1 MEHTINKLENC
12 HVEISVKVDKET
24 WKNAQKK
31 AFDKLAKN
39 VTIDGFRKGKAPAS
53 LVKSR
58 INPSE
63 LLNEA
68 INIALPEA
76 YQSVLNEERLEVY
89 SQPKVEIEKY
99 NDDELEVK
107 FNVITAPDVEL
118 GQYTGFEIGLDKVEV
133 TEEDIDKAIKDLQA
147 QNANLVLKEGEA
159 ALGDTV
165 VIDFKGYIDGQPF
178 EGGDAENYDLEL
190 GSNSFI
196 PGFEEQ
202 LVGHKAEDEFDL
214 PVKFPDNYI
223 EELKGKEAIFKI
235 KVHEVKEKQIPELD
249 DELVKD
255 LGIENVETIASL
267 REHEKEELTKK
278 KEGEA
283 KNKYFNTLL
292 AKIVEGSKIVAPNE
306 IYENE
311 ALSDYQNTVNRI

>member
-118 GQYTGFEIGLDKVEV
+118 GQYTGFEIG
-133 TEEDIDKAIKDLQA
+133 IFWRR
-147 QNANLVLKEGEA
+147 LKNGPVFRNYK
-159 ALGDTV
+159 T
-165 VIDFKGYIDGQPF
+165 GQ
-178 EGGDAENYDLEL
+178 
-190 GSNSFI
+190 
-196 PGFEEQ
+196 Q
-202 LVGHKAEDEFDL
+202 
-214 PVKFPDNYI
+214 
-223 EELKGKEAIFKI
+223 
-235 KVHEVKEKQIPELD
+235 
-249 DELVKD
+249 
-255 LGIENVETIASL
+255 
-267 REHEKEELTKK
+267 
-278 KEGEA
+278 
-283 KNKYFNTLL
+283 
-292 AKIVEGSKIVAPNE
+292 
-306 IYENE
+306 
-311 ALSDYQNTVNRI
+311 